1 MQLNHPHTPDS
12 LSALNTSLSACL
24 AAEDI
29 DESHLKVLIDQRAKL
44 VDKLLK
50 SMNTEQR
57 KQFAQAEIAINQLL
71 VDCVS
76 GLRDNAKYA
85 LSSVAKSSRAIKQYQ
100 QV

>member
-1 MQLNHPHTPDS
+1 LN
-12 LSALNTSLSACL
+12 
-24 AAEDI
+24 AEDI
-29 DESHLKVLIDQRAKL
+29 DDLHLKVLIDQRAKL

-57 KQFAQAEIAINQLL
+57 QQFAQAEIVINQTLI
-71 VDCVS
+71 DHVS
-76 GLRDNAKYA
+76 TLRDNAKHA